1 MKPPRTQETADV
13 FGASTNDPVLPLD
26 VLYIFLGH
34 LIMLYIMTYFE
45 DDFFARNKWGDN
57 RHPSRRRLRRAH
69 RDLSVFLG
77 WRTYLIRR
85 KKGASQTAQVERARG
100 AFSTPWICSISKT
113 ALKIDL
119 LVASRWAAPAAA
131 QAESEIRS
139 TLLQEKRF
147 FFFTIH
153 LRLRRSVGQ
162 RSIYTEILDSK
173 HWIKLL
179 LFVTNGRYFSRFI
192 PPWERRSHTF
202 LMICRFEKGKVCKAP
217 KAISEHRAGV
227 MSCPSMVPKIH
238 KYVPGPQ

>member
-100 AFSTPWICSISKT
+100 AFSTPWICSISKA

-147 FFFTIH
+147 FFYNTSEASPFRGPAFH
-153 LRLRRSVGQ
+153 LHRNIRQQALNQAVALCYKRAIFFK
-162 RSIYTEILDSK
+162 IYCALGTPFP
-173 HWIKLL
+173 H
-179 LFVTNGRYFSRFI
+179 FSDDLQIRK
-192 PPWERRSHTF
+192 RKS
-202 LMICRFEKGKVCKAP
+202 L
-217 KAISEHRAGV
+217 
-227 MSCPSMVPKIH
+227 
-238 KYVPGPQ
+238 